1 MTISRTFSMKNEHNE
16 GLRRKIIFLAVLIF
30 FILCAT
36 VSWAQNVVIQV
47 YDPQAIM
54 LKPGTL
60 LPMNFFSLR
69 NDLNLSISDEGEAY
83 FRKIDKEK
91 IFKQYLKIGGSILV
105 NTGQAATGKRPDSP
119 SSREVFN
126 AFYNTPGVEEKTVLR
141 QEWEKALGFDVWSP
155 YYQYKEIEKK
165 VKSKLSVRVFKLKGE
180 PRVERDKFFYVFA
193 TAF

>member
-1 MTISRTFSMKNEHNE
+1 MTIIQIFSMKNEHNE
-16 GLRRKIIFLAVLIF
+16 GLRRKVFFLSVIIF
-30 FILCAT
+30 FIFCAA

-47 YDPQAIM
+47 YDPQIVM
-54 LKPGTL
+54 LKPGSL

-69 NDLNLSISDEGEAY
+69 NDLRLAISEESEAN
-83 FRKIDKEK
+83 FWKIDKEE

-105 NTGQAATGKRPDSP
+105 NTRQASIEKRPDSP

-126 AFYNTPGVEEKTVLR
+126 AFYNTPGVEEKAILR
-141 QEWEKALGFDVWSP
+141 QEWEKALGFDVWNP
-155 YYQYKEIEKK
+155 YYKYKEIEKK
-165 VKSKLSVRVFKLKGE
+165 VKSKLSVRVFRLKGE